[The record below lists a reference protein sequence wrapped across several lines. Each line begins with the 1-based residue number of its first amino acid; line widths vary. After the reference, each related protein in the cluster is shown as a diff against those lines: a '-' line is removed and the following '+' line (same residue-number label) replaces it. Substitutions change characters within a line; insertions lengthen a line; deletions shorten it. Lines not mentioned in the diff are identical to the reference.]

1 MQIPTSCPTTTML
14 TVRRAWRV
22 VVATQHGRE
31 GSAWGPGT
39 CIPPQLTGEE
49 AQVSP
54 LREALSAPPP
64 TPRLVLFQGLNT
76 FVQLTE
82 PHV

>member
-1 MQIPTSCPTTTML
+1 MQIPTLRPTTTLL

-31 GSAWGPGT
+31 GSAQGPGT

-64 TPRLVLFQGLNT
+64 PPAWCCFRG
-76 FVQLTE
+76 
-82 PHV
+82 